1 VTDDAREDL
10 PAFARAYPADPQL
23 DELVVAF
30 SRGDFRRVRQAAPLL
45 AKESADPSVRA
56 AAVDLRR
63 RIDPAP
69 ASLLLIAIGA
79 ALLVYLYLHHLSA
92 AY

>member
-1 VTDDAREDL
+1 VTDDGRDAL

-23 DELVVAF
+23 DELVAAF
-30 SRGDFRRVRQAAPLL
+30 SRGDFRRVRHEAPVLARAA
-45 AKESADPSVRA
+45 ADPSVRA
-56 AAVDLRR
+56 AALDLRR

-79 ALLVYLYLHHLSA
+79 ALLVYLYLHHLGA
-92 AY
+92 AH